1 MLGYRGS
8 LSVGLVLALFLAMIL
23 FTSYSTPAV
32 AQGSTTT
39 VTTTVTTT
47 ITTTVTVTATSTKT
61 VNSTT
66 TLVSTTTMT
75 SVSTTT
81 VFTQNESEL
90 NSLRN
95 AVSTLSQRMD
105 QLSANQSMFSSLT
118 VIAIAGVG
126 VFLAVIILFRSKGK
140 RGTRTDN
147 WDLFD

>member
-1 MLGYRGS
+1 VLGYRGS
-8 LSVGLVLALFLAMIL
+8 LSVGLVLALFLTMIF

-47 ITTTVTVTATSTKT
+47 ITVTATSTKT

-66 TLVSTTTMT
+66 TLVSTATLT

-81 VFTQNESEL
+81 VFTQNETEL

-118 VIAIAGVG
+118 VIAIVGVG
-126 VFLAVIILFRSKGK
+126 AVLVVIILFRSKGK